1 MKLVECSILIF
12 QGFKCY
18 FSSIIYMS
26 LSSISF
32 AGDASSYITVPNS
45 EDINFG
51 TGDFTIEW
59 YQYQTDDNDYPR
71 IFQIGNYLNDGIVL
85 GVSIEGGS
93 FYYWTTGSYGNY
105 VKLLNSGDYKD
116 IWVHFAISRTSGTT
130 QVFMNGTSIF
140 SMSDTNDFI
149 PTVDLTIANEYDKSN
164 GAAFGGLMMY
174 FSIKKGVGLYTQNFT
189 VSNDFPTDYT
199 ILIKAGSFG
208 NNVPTNVSTDT
219 DIPPNFNGGNPPP
232 PPPPTPVPRPV
243 VRYYMPLFTNNAQV
257 YYKSNSLPSCGVG
270 SVRNSRFKAK
280 RT

>member
-1 MKLVECSILIF
+1 
-12 QGFKCY
+12 
-18 FSSIIYMS
+18 MS

-45 EDINFG
+45 QDINFG

-59 YQYQTDDNDYPR
+59 YQKQTDSNPFPR
-71 IFQIGNYLNDGIVL
+71 IFQIGSYDDGIVL

-93 FYYWTTGSYGNY
+93 FYYWTESSPNFVTG
-105 VKLLNSGDYKD
+105 LNSVDYKD
-116 IWVHFAISRTSGTT
+116 VWTHFAISRTSGTT
-130 QVFMNGTSIF
+130 QIFMNGTSIF
-140 SMSDTNDFI
+140 SMPDTNNFV
-149 PTVDLTIANEYDKSN
+149 PTADLTVANEYSKSN
-164 GAAFGGLMMY
+164 AAAFGGLMMY

-189 VSNDFPTDYT
+189 VSTDFPTDYT

-232 PPPPTPVPRPV
+232 PPPPPTPVPRPV
-243 VRYYMPLFTNNAQV
+243 VRYYMPLFTNNSQV

-270 SVRNSRFKAK
+270 SVRNSRHKAK